1 MTNAHRAA
9 MLLCGAALVCAD
21 GGTSSSVA
29 GGTVPGWPD
38 YIAMGAVGGPNVTP
52 PTATST
58 GGDDDFGGRPVDVVF
73 KYAGVN
79 GNGDPGIIDPPTNAL
94 RMTNDLTIL
103 STINSHPMRVAIVE
117 YTAQMSGGFS
127 LTDFSNLPEP
137 TPSQPAGS
145 YIMARHFIGLA
156 SDAIVLNDRPVA
168 YQASNYFGSLILNPD
183 LLGVIQQGGAISNVN
198 GALPA
203 NSVNTAVDQA
213 MCFLTASRSYLNT
226 SNPNGVGTAPYLNKT
241 YTGTPVVILES
252 LLADGYPVWSIN
264 GQTDPYWNTAIDN
277 LIGGTGSTYSR
288 VGQWFNAC
296 VANPTYDKT
305 AYQRPNFPAGF
316 EGWVQANN
324 WLIRTFSPTGNVTF
338 GWQDNMWAA
347 GSGFWLHNDLMD
359 SGIASAYSTPV
370 SSFLQQNAPST
381 VGPGALGAAYV
392 PKFFVFDRYETDDST
407 APDQATLYNAR
418 SWDNYLTAVGQVSR
432 NFGNIPVM
440 LWQIPGSHIPYVGEA
455 NPELY
460 NNTSGLYVFSTA
472 PVYFF
477 ADSGLQSDLG
487 NIIAGAGTS
496 TNSAVG
502 NYLPN
507 CGAGAYNCSTG
518 SNYRQYLLAYQ
529 GQPNN
534 FNWGKDNRKLAKA
547 AANNVFAILWGGG
560 NTTNVIKNFSNTDDH
575 GWLAGKIIAYYKNP
589 TPLTAPVATHDFNGD
604 TKSDIAWRDTSGNTE
619 IWEMNGTTVIN
630 QNSSLVANVA
640 GQWAIVGQRD
650 FNGDG
655 YADLLWRDTSGNV
668 AIWEMNG
675 TTVLNA
681 NSSFVGNM
689 PTNWSIVGTGDF
701 NGDGRG
707 DLLWQDMSGNVA
719 IWEMNG
725 TTVLNANS
733 SFVGNVA
740 GQWSIKGTGDFNG
753 DGMSDILWQD
763 TSGNVAIW
771 EMNGT
776 SILNQNASFV
786 ANVPSQWSTKG
797 TGDFNGDGMS
807 DILWQDTFGNV
818 AIWEMNGTTVL
829 NQSNSFVANVPG
841 QWSIQLT
848 GDFNGD
854 GKSDILWQDT
864 SGNVAIWEMNGIAVL
879 NRNSSFV
886 ANVAGQWAIQHLAA
900 E

>member
-9 MLLCGAALVCAD
+9 ILLYGAALVCAD

-38 YIAMGAVGGPNVTP
+38 YVAMGAVGGPNVTP

-58 GGDDDFGGRPVDVVF
+58 GVDDDFGGRPVDVVF

-117 YTAQMSGGFS
+117 YTAQMSGGLS

-145 YIMARHFIGLA
+145 YIMARHFVSLA
-156 SDAIVLNDRPVA
+156 SDAIALNDRPVA

-183 LLGVIQQGGAISNVN
+183 LLGVVQQGGAISNVN
-198 GALPA
+198 GALPT

-213 MCFLTASRSYLNT
+213 LCFLTASRSYLNT

-241 YTGTPVVILES
+241 YTGTPVVILEN

-347 GSGFWLHNDLMD
+347 GSGFWLHNDLTD
-359 SGIASAYSTPV
+359 SGIASIYSTPV
-370 SSFLQQNAPST
+370 SSFLRQNAPST
-381 VGPGALGAAYV
+381 IGPGALGAAYV
-392 PKFFVFDRYETDDST
+392 PEFFVFDRYETDDST
-407 APDQATLYNAR
+407 APGQATLYNAR

-432 NFGNIPVM
+432 NFANIPVM

-507 CGAGAYNCSTG
+507 CGAGAYNCSIG

-589 TPLTAPVATHDFNGD
+589 TPLTAPVATHDFNDD
-604 TKSDIAWRDTSGNTE
+604 TKSDIAWRDTSGNTA
-619 IWEMNGTTVIN
+619 IWLMNGTTVTN
-630 QNSSLVANVA
+630 QNNSFVANVA

-655 YADLLWRDTSGNV
+655 YADLLWHDTSGNV

-689 PTNWSIVGTGDF
+689 PTNWSIAGTGDF
-701 NGDGRG
+701 NGDGMG

-725 TTVLNANS
+725 TTVLNQSS
-733 SFVGNVA
+733 SFVANVA
-740 GQWSIKGTGDFNG
+740 GQWSIKGTGDFNGDGKADILWRDTSGNVAIWEMNGTTVLNQSHSFVSNVPGQWSIQLTGDFNG

-776 SILNQNASFV
+776 A
-786 ANVPSQWSTKG
+786 
-797 TGDFNGDGMS
+797 
-807 DILWQDTFGNV
+807 
-818 AIWEMNGTTVL
+818 VL
-829 NQSNSFVANVPG
+829 NQS
-841 QWSIQLT
+841 
-848 GDFNGD
+848 
-854 GKSDILWQDT
+854 
-864 SGNVAIWEMNGIAVL
+864 
-879 NRNSSFV
+879 SSFV
-886 ANVAGQWAIQHLAA
+886 ANVAAPWSVQQLAA